1 MSSASYLAAGSSLRG
16 IACMLVSGVFL
27 TTTDSITKWLVPHYP
42 PGQILALQG
51 SLIALLV
58 ALWMGLRGDNPLAV
72 VQWRLHLYRGL
83 MYATGSFAFV
93 YALRYLPLAEVVAI
107 TFAGPLFMT
116 LFGKVF
122 LQEHVGLH
130 RLGAVVVGFI
140 GILIVIRPGTEAMQW
155 AALLPVIVALADA
168 FRDLFTRGLTRHE
181 SSQRI
186 IFTTAV
192 ILALAGGASSVAGWY
207 PLRLPDLAWF
217 GAGAVSFVIAHYFM
231 VEAFR
236 HAQLV
241 VVAPFR
247 YFLIVWATLSGFLF
261 WDEVPDRAVLLGVAV
276 VIAAGIYIGWREARL
291 GRVSRPGIG
300 H

>member
-1 MSSASYLAAGSSLRG
+1 MLAAGSSLRG

-42 PGQILALQG
+42 AGEILALQG
-51 SLIALLV
+51 STIALLV
-58 ALWMGLRGDNPLAV
+58 ACWMGLRGENPIAIRA
-72 VQWRLHLYRGL
+72 WRLHLYRGL
-83 MYATGSFAFV
+83 MYASGSFAFV
-93 YALRYLPLAEVVAI
+93 YALKYLPLAEVIAI

-116 LFGKVF
+116 LFGRVF
-122 LQEHVGLH
+122 LKEHVGVH

-192 ILALAGGASSVAGWY
+192 ILALAGASTVVAGWQ
-207 PLRLPDLAWF
+207 PVRPADLAWF
-217 GAGAVSFVIAHYFM
+217 GASAVSFVFAHYFM

-236 HAQLV
+236 HAQMV

-247 YFLIVWATLSGFLF
+247 YFLIVWATLSGYLF
-261 WDEVPDRAVLLGVAV
+261 WDEVPDQAVLLGVAV
-276 VIAAGIYIGWREARL
+276 VIVAGIYIGWREARQ
-291 GRVSRPGIG
+291 GRADRPGMG

>member
-1 MSSASYLAAGSSLRG
+1 MSLRDLLTAGSSLRG
-16 IACMLVSGVFL
+16 IACMLFSGIFL
-27 TTTDSITKWLVPHYP
+27 TANDSITKWLVPHYP
-42 PGQILALQG
+42 VGEILFLQG
-51 SLIALLV
+51 CLIALLV
-58 ALWMGLRGDNPLAV
+58 AAWMGLRGENPFRV
-72 VQWRLHLYRGL
+72 VRFKLHLFRGL

-93 YALRYLPLAEVVAI
+93 YALRYLPLAEVIAI
-107 TFAGPLFMT
+107 AFAGPLFMT
-116 LFGKVF
+116 LFGRVF
-122 LQEHVGLH
+122 LKEHVGIH
-130 RLGAVVVGFI
+130 RLGAVVIGFI
-140 GILIVIRPGTEAMQW
+140 GILIVIQPGTEAMQW

-168 FRDLFTRGLTRHE
+168 FRDLITRGLTREE

-192 ILALAGGASSVAGWY
+192 ILALAGGATSVSGWPPIRAQDY
-207 PLRLPDLAWF
+207 PWF
-217 GAGAVSFVIAHYFM
+217 GASAVCFVIAHYFM

-261 WDEVPDRAVLLGVAV
+261 WGEVPDQAVLLGVAV
-276 VIAAGIYIGWREARL
+276 VIAAGVYIGLREARA
-291 GRVSRPGIG
+291 GRSSKPGIG